1 MLLGATLFFVA
12 CVWSLAFPVNKK
24 LWTSS
29 FALLTISFDLMI
41 LGILLAFLPKGN
53 RLPWWGRFFATA
65 GKNPLAIYL
74 LSQLLLTA
82 LFILPVGN
90 TSVWEIIYNSAFV
103 WMGAHLGSLT
113 MALVYALFCWSVGYL
128 MERKKVYWNV

>member
-1 MLLGATLFFVA
+1 
-12 CVWSLAFPVNKK
+12 
-24 LWTSS
+24 
-29 FALLTISFDLMI
+29 MI
-41 LGILLAFLPKGN
+41 LGILLAFLPKGK

-90 TSVWEIIYNSAFV
+90 TSVWEIVYNRAFI

-113 MALVYALFCWSVGYL
+113 MALVYALFCWSIGYL